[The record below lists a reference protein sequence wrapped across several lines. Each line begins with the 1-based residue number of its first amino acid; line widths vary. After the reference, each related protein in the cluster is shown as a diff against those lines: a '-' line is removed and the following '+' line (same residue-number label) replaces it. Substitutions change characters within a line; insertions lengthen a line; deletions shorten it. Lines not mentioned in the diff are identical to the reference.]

1 MLLLH
6 QTGSVKVGEVVRY
19 TLTYTP
25 SHDRILPPP
34 AHLYVKI
41 KNTAAIPLRAAYLH
55 GPYTLYVACYPS
67 TFNPYKKHDRVKEEG
82 APDFEPQLKAGG
94 HWYAR
99 LTVPEE
105 VRNDV
110 HPPGAGRSEASRS
123 ERKSFTWI
131 IEVTSQIIFSRTA
144 SVPFE
149 VLVGRDEKS
158 IELGFQGVIASGQG
172 SPGILKDHRQGKPTH
187 AAQPKGV
194 FSKAVRL
201 AVDDTESLWNTPPF
215 PEWEDNGDV
224 RVEEGPQHGD
234 KRDAAAKSGNKQ
246 RKQKKIHLVLLTH
259 GLHSNLGADMLYLK
273 ESIDTAAKQ
282 AREDSKHR
290 RAERRRMRAT
300 DSSQLKQHQRD
311 ESARSPPQNAE
322 TSADDD
328 AEVTTDDEEDEEQ
341 VLVRGF
347 NGNTV
352 RTERGIQYLGKRL
365 AKYVLSVTYPDQP
378 YLPAK
383 SAKGKDLTKS
393 WTGSKLT
400 PQSGTE
406 PAHKH
411 SSIIKDEN
419 HRDHHL
425 PYRITSISFV
435 AHSLGG
441 LVQTYAVAYIQKHS
455 PDFFDLIKPIS
466 FIALATPFLGLSNEN
481 PVYVKFALD
490 FGLVG
495 RTGQDLGLTWRA
507 PTLAKSGWGAVISGL
522 TSEAQKAHKE
532 PDPGAKPLLRVLPT
546 GPAHVALKKFR
557 NRTVYS
563 NVVNDGI
570 VPLRT
575 SCLLFLD
582 WRGLGRVEKA
592 RRENGLVGTM
602 VSWGWAEMTGQNA
615 ASPRKAS
622 TWNDLYSD
630 SGDESNHD
638 KSPSDPESS
647 VPQAEASQGL
657 DDDQRA
663 EPKPSQFLG
672 KQSGQDTAQEGNGSA
687 TATSGPNLW
696 TGLLNLFKPQAGHQ
710 KPEPKGPRKV
720 QKIYRRG
727 QTTHHDDDAYEQ
739 SSGDPSQETQ
749 EEGSGNEGNG
759 DRKGLVRGSSVYTDN
774 SENGEVE
781 APPRTSFFESAGDL
795 LNPPLPTRE
804 FILDPGA
811 RPRTIWHDRV
821 YHPDDIPPPPA
832 KRQRT
837 FMMIRTGSRDDTN
850 KSSESSS
857 DSVIPDSNQST
868 GSNQAVGAMKIEE
881 KIARAY
887 HKDLSWRKV
896 LVRLE
901 PDAHNNIIVRRMFAN
916 AYGWP
921 VVKHVCDTHF
931 AYTAAAKTRD
941 EDEPNVERAK
951 STGSAMKEDG
961 EQVEGQTDLPA
972 EEDGG
977 THRKEGSKEQDANRR
992 RGSEEVIVTAA
1003 SPREHEHGAQD
1014 LQRLHTKWEVRQRLV
1029 RTESETRESRDDI
1042 SELVSKISVGGESSY
1057 DGMNSGKAA
1066 LSRLAR
1072 QDSARW
1078 SDRFF
1083 EGSDD
1088 GEDDG
1093 DDDSVLVN
1101 EIRKARGRAER
1112 DKLNDDYD
1120 AGEELEPKVASALTS
1135 SPQSTGLVPAKE
1147 AAENPQHNDQEGNL
1161 VVEPDAPLT
1170 DEPAELEALSHS
1182 SESSTP
1188 HQVQRSEEDLQPG
1201 SAASSSTP
1209 GKGIGLALADKV
1221 EDRMHRETAG
1231 GSTNHGSVGSEG
1243 RGSVGI
1249 VEQVALAQSKDH
1261 QRDDQQEGSG

>member
-1 MLLLH
+1 M
-6 QTGSVKVGEVVRY
+6 SY
-19 TLTYTP
+19 
-25 SHDRILPPP
+25 
-34 AHLYVKI
+34 
-41 KNTAAIPLRAAYLH
+41 
-55 GPYTLYVACYPS
+55 
-67 TFNPYKKHDRVKEEG
+67 
-82 APDFEPQLKAGG
+82 
-94 HWYAR
+94 
-99 LTVPEE
+99 
-105 VRNDV
+105 
-110 HPPGAGRSEASRS
+110 
-123 ERKSFTWI
+123 
-131 IEVTSQIIFSRTA
+131 
-144 SVPFE
+144 E

-158 IELGFQGVIASGQG
+158 VDLGFHGVVASGQG
-172 SPGILKDHRQGKPTH
+172 APGILQDHQQCKPKH
-187 AAQPKGV
+187 AAQPRGV

-201 AVDDTESLWNTPPF
+201 AVDDTECLWNTPPF
-215 PEWEDNGDV
+215 PQWEEDGEV
-224 RVEEGPQHGD
+224 KVEEGPQHGD
-234 KRDAAAKSGNKQ
+234 KRDAAAKNKNKQ
-246 RKQKKIHLVLLTH
+246 RKQKKVHLVLLTH

-282 AREDSKHR
+282 AREDSKKKH
-290 RAERRRMRAT
+290 AERRARQTSR
-300 DSSQLKQHQRD
+300 SSTTAADPGNRRS
-311 ESARSPPQNAE
+311 ESEVGTTE
-322 TSADDD
+322 TAAGDDG
-328 AEVTTDDEEDEEQ
+328 EPTTDDEEEEEQ
-341 VLVRGF
+341 VIVRGF
-347 NGNTV
+347 NGNAV
-352 RTERGIQYLGKRL
+352 RTERGIQYLGKRF

-383 SAKGKDLTKS
+383 SSKGKSLAQSFTA
-393 WTGSKLT
+393 SKPT

-406 PAHKH
+406 PAHRH

-419 HRDHHL
+419 HRHHHL

-435 AHSLGG
+435 GHSLGG
-441 LVQTYAVAYIQKHS
+441 LVQTYAIAYIQKHS
-455 PDFFDLIKPIS
+455 PDFFDIIKPVN
-466 FIALATPFLGLSNEN
+466 FIGLATPFLGLSNEN

-615 ASPRKAS
+615 ASPRKTLS
-622 TWNDLYSD
+622 WNDPFSD
-630 SGDESNHD
+630 SGDEGSHGG
-638 KSPSDPESS
+638 KSSTDFESS
-647 VPQAEASQGL
+647 VPQAEASQAF

-663 EPKPSQFLG
+663 EPKANQFLG
-672 KQSGQDTAQEGNGSA
+672 KQNDQDPSQGGNGSA
-687 TATSGPNLW
+687 ATFSGPNLW

-710 KPEPKGPRKV
+710 KSESKGPRKV

-727 QTTHHDDDAYEQ
+727 QTMHHDDQDNEQ
-739 SSGDPSQETQ
+739 SSREPSQE
-749 EEGSGNEGNG
+749 GHNEGHSNDG
-759 DRKGLVRGSSVYTDN
+759 NDDRKGSEDWKGLVRGSSLYTEG

-781 APPRTSFFESAGDL
+781 APPRTTFFESAGDL
-795 LNPPLPTRE
+795 LNPPLPTRD

-821 YHPDDIPPPPA
+821 YHPEDIPPPPA

-837 FMMIRTGSRDDTN
+837 FILKRAGSRDEPN
-850 KSSESSS
+850 KPLEPSAESVHPESS
-857 DSVIPDSNQST
+857 QSSAST
-868 GSNQAVGAMKIEE
+868 QAVGAMKIEE

-921 VVKHVCDTHF
+921 VVKHLCDTHF
-931 AYTAAAKTRD
+931 AYTATAKTRD
-941 EDEPNVERAK
+941 EDEPNTERVNPTRA
-951 STGSAMKEDG
+951 AVRADG
-961 EQVEGQTDLPA
+961 EQVKGQTDLPA
-972 EEDGG
+972 EAGEARLGKKETKDHDEDQS
-977 THRKEGSKEQDANRR
+977 RSAED
-992 RGSEEVIVTAA
+992 VIVTAA
-1003 SPREHEHGAQD
+1003 SPTEVEPGHAD
-1014 LQRLHTKWEVRQRLV
+1014 LQRLHTRWEVRQRSV
-1029 RTESETRESRDDI
+1029 RTESEIRESRDDV
-1042 SELVSKISVGGESSY
+1042 SELVSRISVGGESSY
-1057 DGMNSGKAA
+1057 TSMNSGKAA

-1093 DDDSVLVN
+1093 DDDDSVLVD
-1101 EIRKARGRAER
+1101 EIRKARER
-1112 DKLNDDYD
+1112 
-1120 AGEELEPKVASALTS
+1120 GELEASSDEHDSADKITGANIAASLTS
-1135 SPQSTGLVPAKE
+1135 SPRSTKVLSTKLEAGPARPEEPVLVDPE
-1147 AAENPQHNDQEGNL
+1147 
-1161 VVEPDAPLT
+1161 APLT
-1170 DEPAELEALSHS
+1170 AEPAELEPLSHHT
-1182 SESSTP
+1182 SETSTP
-1188 HQVQRSEEDLQPG
+1188 HPSHSEADLQPG
-1201 SAASSSTP
+1201 SVASTSTP
-1209 GKGIGLALADKV
+1209 GTAVGLSLGENV
-1221 EDRMHRETAG
+1221 EEMWQRTGNTSPVSARSER
-1231 GSTNHGSVGSEG
+1231 HGSL
-1243 RGSVGI
+1243 GI
-1249 VEQVALAQSKDH
+1249 AEQVALVQGKEHRGDKDRAQD
-1261 QRDDQQEGSG
+1261 G